1 MRPDSRLCTFFSP
14 KKKFE
19 KNSKVLQTRAASLA
33 CSSAVLAL
41 KVHCDFLGCLRKFED
56 VFEIGIPLSC
66 IVPKISLQLNL
77 CCAAKLCLGVAL
89 TSGFLRFR
97 KIFRIYGEKLQ
108 SVPKQRKTKRCK
120 RGREFAVG
128 CALQLKMRTD

>member
-1 MRPDSRLCTFFSP
+1 MFVIP

-19 KNSKVLQTRAASLA
+19 KKSKVLQTRAAALVRR
-33 CSSAVLAL
+33 SAVLAL
-41 KVHCDFLGCLRKFED
+41 KVHCDSIGGLRKFED
-56 VFEIGIPLSC
+56 VFEIGISLLR

-77 CCAAKLCLGVAL
+77 CCAAKLCLEVAL

-108 SVPKQRKTKRCK
+108 SVPKQRKTKRCN
-120 RGREFAVG
+120 RGREFAIR
-128 CALQLKMRTD
+128 CALQL